1 MLVYP
6 QWYDGVG
13 TNKVRIVCHSEDY
26 SELDQFEICFTLDFL
41 SAFNAMELYHHGR
54 FGGGGSIFMSGHTS
68 FSESGFC
75 IYLTA
80 TIISMFKQDFVIMDL
95 LLFSATE
102 S

>member
-54 FGGGGSIFMSGHTS
+54 FGGGAA
-68 FSESGFC
+68 FSC
-75 IYLTA
+75 LA
-80 TIISMFKQDFVIMDL
+80 TLPFLNQA
-95 LLFSATE
+95 SAFI
-102 S
+102 